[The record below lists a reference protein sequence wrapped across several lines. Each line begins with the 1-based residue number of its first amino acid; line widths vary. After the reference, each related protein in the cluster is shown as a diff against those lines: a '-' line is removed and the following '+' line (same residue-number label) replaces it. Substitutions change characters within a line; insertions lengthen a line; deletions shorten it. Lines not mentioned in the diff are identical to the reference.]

1 MGIGDRLNFISFKMV
16 VGSLHKKQAISLNEL
31 RSSIIKLGDGI
42 TFEIFRIA
50 IDRNYIESIFCIGIV
65 RR

>member
-1 MGIGDRLNFISFKMV
+1 MV